1 MTMQSRRDL
10 FQAHRLMTQRAAL
23 ALLRG
28 EPDVPDQPL
37 RRINVATFVGVL
49 VAVIAVAGFGIW
61 GLLFHSAPSLSYVPG
76 TLIIDKQTGTSYLF
90 CGPKKQD
97 LCPTVNYASALLAL
111 QDPNP
116 PNIQSVNQ
124 SSLTTRPHGP
134 LIGIPGLPQDL
145 PKAGLLVKGPWS
157 VCTHASTV
165 GGVGLVHTT
174 TVAGGIPTGGQPL
187 GNEALLV
194 KSQTSGNEWVIWNNK
209 RMSIEGDTLTI
220 TFPGAQA
227 ITVPSVWLDSI
238 TQGQPFAA
246 PSIQGQGTLV
256 TGPDGSTVKVGQL
269 YTVNN
274 FGSTQKFVTLQSGQ
288 VARVSQLQASL
299 LLEQPGAAQAKPLP
313 ASDLN
318 GGHEVSPLPSNDL
331 PASAPDVS
339 GAAASG
345 PFCVQYTR
353 SGAKQVLTGSRMP
366 SGGTPTNAPLGSD
379 QIDDIDLPPGRGAL
393 VQETGNNVS
402 YFLIADGRR
411 FSLASNAV
419 PGYLGYSTS
428 DAVQLPPGVVDL
440 IPAGPA
446 FDPAEA
452 TNAVPQ
458 GDLGSSG

>member
-76 TLIIDKQTGTSYLF
+76 TLIMDKQTGTPYVF
-90 CGPKKQD
+90 CGHKKQE

-145 PKAGLLVKGPWS
+145 PKAGLLIKGPWS
-157 VCTHASTV
+157 VCTNAPNI
-165 GGVGLVHTT
+165 GGVGIVHTT
-174 TVAGGIPTGGQPL
+174 SVAGGIPTGGQPL
-187 GNEALLV
+187 GNQALLV
-194 KSQTSGNEWVIWNNK
+194 STSPNDNWVIWNNK
-209 RMSIEGDTLTI
+209 RMSVQSDTLTV
-220 TFPGAQA
+220 TFPGFQA

-238 TQGQPFAA
+238 SQGQPFQA
-246 PSIQGQGTLV
+246 PFIQGFGQPV
-256 TGPDGSTVKVGQL
+256 TGPDGSMVKVGQL
-269 YTVNN
+269 YTVNAL
-274 FGSTQKFVTLQSGQ
+274 GSKQTFVTLQSGK
-288 VARVSQLQASL
+288 VARVSPLQASL
-299 LLEQPGAAQAKPLP
+299 LLEQPGAASSKSLP

-318 GGHEVSPLPSNDL
+318 GGHEASPLQPNGL
-331 PASAPDVS
+331 PATRPEVS
-339 GAAASG
+339 DASASG
-345 PFCVQYTR
+345 PFCVQY
-353 SGAKQVLTGSRMP
+353 SGSGTQQVLTGSRMP
-366 SGGTPTNAPLGSD
+366 SGGRPTGAPLGSD
-379 QIDDIDLPPGRGAL
+379 QIDDIDLPPGKGAL

-419 PGYLGYSTS
+419 AGYLGYSTS
-428 DAVQLPPGVVDL
+428 QAVQLPPGVVDL

-446 FDPAEA
+446 FDPSEA
-452 TNAVPQ
+452 RNVVPT
-458 GDLGSSG
+458 GG